1 MKKRILAI
9 FLCLILTVSLAT
21 AVAAESIVIPPGGF
35 FPQPNVPN
43 TPIQPEPDDT
53 PVPDNTTMM
62 LQIPIGKVV
71 TLGGNTA
78 PQRTTFTF
86 NATPSDERYGHSSST
101 GLWDVRN
108 YTVSVN
114 GEGTFNC
121 VMTIQIEK
129 ADFHFLT
136 DNHGFFITET
146 DDEQPGWKYDETRW
160 FLQPHYE
167 WNDAA
172 GEYQQPGGWDC
183 YNKFTVR
190 NGRVSFNPDDAQGGL
205 GFVNLYT
212 ENTAPVTEPTYKPAT
227 LNKTDHFAFL
237 KGYPGGGFAPG
248 KNMSRAEVTTMFA
261 RLLTEQM
268 EANKSYPASFSDVTS
283 AHWAANY
290 IGYMEQFGIV
300 RGYSNGTFRP
310 NAPITR
316 AEFAAICCRFEQL
329 TDGAAAFTDVPASHW
344 AAKSIA
350 YAATRGWVTG
360 YADGTFKPGNNI
372 TRAEVAAVTCR
383 LLERSADIEYIRAH
397 LKELPRVFA
406 DMNEQHWAYWYVME
420 AANGHDYTKSGNTET
435 WLRTYP

>member
-9 FLCLILTVSLAT
+9 FLCLILTVSLAA
-21 AVAAESIVIPPGGF
+21 AVAAEEFTVTLPPESNF
-35 FPQPNVPN
+35 LPSNRPE
-43 TPIQPEPDDT
+43 QPEPDDEDRIVT
-53 PVPDNTTMM
+53 
-62 LQIPIGKVV
+62 LQIPITKVV
-71 TLGGNTA
+71 ELGGNTA
-78 PQRTTFTF
+78 PKQTTFSF
-86 NATPSDERYGHSSST
+86 YAFASDPSYGRYESGGS
-101 GLWDVRN
+101 GLWDVQN
-108 YTVSVN
+108 CTVTVN
-114 GEGTFNC
+114 GAGTFSC
-121 VMTIQIEK
+121 VMTIRIEK
-129 ADFHFLT
+129 EDFHFLT
-136 DNHGFFITET
+136 DKEGIIITET
-146 DDEQPGWKYDETRW
+146 DDEQPGWTYDETSW

-167 WNDAA
+167 WNENIRQYKWTGD
-172 GEYQQPGGWDC
+172 WDC
-183 YNKFTVR
+183 YNVEVTEGGVLFDR
-190 NGRVSFNPDDAQGGL
+190 DDAKGGL
-205 GFVNLYT
+205 GFVNTYT
-212 ENTAPVTEPTYKPAT
+212 ENTYKTAT

-300 RGYSNGTFRP
+300 RGYSDGTFRP

-329 TDGAAAFTDVPASHW
+329 TDGAATFTDVPASHW

-350 YAATRGWVTG
+350 YAAKRGWVTG

-383 LLERSADIEYIRAH
+383 LLERSADEAYIRAH
-397 LKELPRVFA
+397 LKEMPRVFA
-406 DMNEQHWAYWYVME
+406 DMNEQHWAYWYAME
-420 AANGHDYTKSGNTET
+420 AANGHDYTRSGNAET

>member
-21 AVAAESIVIPPGGF
+21 AAAAEDFTVTLPPESNF
-35 FPQPNVPN
+35 LPLNRPE
-43 TPIQPEPDDT
+43 QPEPDDEDRIVT
-53 PVPDNTTMM
+53 
-62 LQIPIGKVV
+62 LQIPITKVV
-71 TLGGNTA
+71 ELEGNTA
-78 PQRTTFTF
+78 PKQTTFSF
-86 NATPSDERYGHSSST
+86 YAFASDPSYGRYESGGS
-101 GLWDVRN
+101 GLWDVQN
-108 YTVSVN
+108 CTVTVN
-114 GEGTFNC
+114 GAGTFSC
-121 VMTIQIEK
+121 VMTIQIDMR
-129 ADFHFLT
+129 DFVFLT
-136 DNHGFFITET
+136 DNQGIYIGES
-146 DDEQPGWKYDETRW
+146 DGEQSGWTYDTTRW
-160 FLQPHYE
+160 FLQPHFE
-167 WNDAA
+167 WDEAA
-172 GEYQQPGGWDC
+172 GEYRWTGGWDC

-190 NGRVSFNPDDAQGGL
+190 NGSVTFDPDDAQRGL
-205 GFVNLYT
+205 GFVNTYT
-212 ENTAPVTEPTYKPAT
+212 ENTYKTAT

-300 RGYSNGTFRP
+300 RGYSDGTFRP

-329 TDGAAAFTDVPASHW
+329 TDGAATFTDVPASHW
-344 AAKSIA
+344 AEKSIS
-350 YAATRGWVTG
+350 YAAKRGWVTG

-383 LLERSADIEYIRAH
+383 LLERSADEAYIRAH

-406 DMNEQHWAYWYVME
+406 DMNEQHWAYWYAME

>member
-9 FLCLILTVSLAT
+9 FLCLILTVSLA
-21 AVAAESIVIPPGGF
+21 AAAAAEEFTVTLPPESNF
-35 FPQPNVPN
+35 LPLNRPE
-43 TPIQPEPDDT
+43 QPEPDDEDRIVT
-53 PVPDNTTMM
+53 
-62 LQIPIGKVV
+62 LQIPIIKIVE
-71 TLGGNTA
+71 LGGNSSPA
-78 PQRTTFTF
+78 QTTFTF
-86 NATPSDERYGHSSST
+86 YATPSDQRYGRSSDT
-101 GLWDVRN
+101 GLWEVQN
-108 YTVSVN
+108 CTVTVN

-121 VMTIQIEK
+121 VMTIRIDK
-129 ADFHFLT
+129 RDFHYLT
-136 DNHGFFITET
+136 DNHGIFIGEAY
-146 DDEQPGWKYDETRW
+146 DGQNGWTYDKTRW

-167 WNDAA
+167 LREDPYEDPWT
-172 GEYQQPGGWDC
+172 GGWDC
-183 YNKFTVR
+183 YNKFKVTEDGV
-190 NGRVSFNPDDAQGGL
+190 NVDPKDAQRGL
-205 GFVNLYT
+205 GFVNTYT
-212 ENTAPVTEPTYKPAT
+212 ENTYKTAT

-300 RGYSNGTFRP
+300 RGYSDGTFRP

-329 TDGAAAFTDVPASHW
+329 TDGAATFTDVPASHW

-350 YAATRGWVTG
+350 YAAKRGWVTG

-383 LLERSADIEYIRAH
+383 LLERSADEAYIRAH

-406 DMNEQHWAYWYVME
+406 DMNEQHWAYWYAME
-420 AANGHDYTKSGNTET
+420 AANGHDYTRSGNAET

>member
-1 MKKRILAI
+1 MKKRVLAILLSLILA
-9 FLCLILTVSLAT
+9 VSFTTIA
-21 AVAAESIVIPPGGF
+21 AAEDYIIVNPPSGNNYL
-35 FPQPNVPN
+35 PLNQPNQPE
-43 TPIQPEPDDT
+43 TEPDYTPEPD
-53 PVPDNTTMM
+53 NTMLT
-62 LQIPIGKVV
+62 LQIPIGKIVE
-71 TLGGNTA
+71 LGGNTA
-78 PQRTTFTF
+78 PKRTTFSF
-86 NATPSDERYGHSSST
+86 YAFPSDPSYGRYESGGT
-101 GLWDVRN
+101 GLWDVQN
-108 YTVSVN
+108 CTVSVN
-114 GEGTFNC
+114 GAGTFGC
-121 VMTIQIEK
+121 VMTIQIDRR
-129 ADFHFLT
+129 DFFALT
-136 DNHGFFITET
+136 DNQGIFVVET
-146 DDEQPGWKYDETRW
+146 DDEQSGWTYDETRW

-167 WNDAA
+167 WSDAINKY
-172 GEYQQPGGWDC
+172 EWTGGWDC
-183 YNKFTVR
+183 YNKFEVTEDCV
-190 NGRVSFNPDDAQGGL
+190 NVNPEDAQGGL
-205 GFVNLYT
+205 GFINTYT
-212 ENTAPVTEPTYKPAT
+212 ENTYKTAT

-237 KGYPGGGFAPG
+237 KGYPDGGFAPG

-300 RGYSNGTFRP
+300 RGYSDGTFRP

-316 AEFAAICCRFEQL
+316 AEFAAICCRFEKL
-329 TDGAAAFTDVPASHW
+329 TSGTVTFSDVPASHW

-383 LLERSADIEYIRAH
+383 LLERNADKEYIRAH

-406 DMNEQHWAYWYVME
+406 DMNEQHWAYWYAME
-420 AANGHDYTKSGNTET
+420 ASNGHDYTKSGNTET

>member
-9 FLCLILTVSLAT
+9 FLCLILTVSLAA
-21 AVAAESIVIPPGGF
+21 AVAAEYYTFDIPPGVII
-35 FPQPNVPN
+35 PQPNVPYN
-43 TPIQPEPDDT
+43 PGQPEPDDT
-53 PVPDNTTMM
+53 PVPDDTTIT
-62 LQIPIGKVV
+62 LQIPITKVV

-86 NATPSDERYGHSSST
+86 DATPSDERYGRSSDT
-101 GLWDVRN
+101 GLWEVQN
-108 YTVSVN
+108 CTVSVN
-114 GEGTFNC
+114 GEGAFNC
-121 VMTIQIEK
+121 VMTIRIEK
-129 ADFHFLT
+129 ADLRDLT
-136 DNHGFFITET
+136 DLHGIFITET
-146 DDEQPGWKYDETRW
+146 DGEQPGWTYDTTRW
-160 FLQPHYE
+160 FLQPQYK
-167 WNDAA
+167 WSDAA
-172 GEYQQPGGWDC
+172 REYKWTGGWNC
-183 YNKFTVR
+183 YSKFEVKED
-190 NGRVSFNPDDAQGGL
+190 GVHVDPKDAQGGL
-205 GFVNLYT
+205 GFVNTYT
-212 ENTAPVTEPTYKPAT
+212 ENTYKTAT

-300 RGYSNGTFRP
+300 RGYSDGTFRP

-329 TDGAAAFTDVPASHW
+329 TDGTAAFTDVPASHW

-383 LLERSADIEYIRAH
+383 LLERNADKEYIRAH

-406 DMNEQHWAYWYVME
+406 DMNEQHWAYWYAME

>member
-1 MKKRILAI
+1 MRKRILVI
-9 FLCLILTVSLAT
+9 FLCLILTLSLAA
-21 AVAAESIVIPPGGF
+21 AVAAEDFTGTLPPGSNF
-35 FPQPNVPN
+35 LPPNRPE
-43 TPIQPEPDDT
+43 QPEPDDEDRIVT
-53 PVPDNTTMM
+53 
-62 LQIPIGKVV
+62 LQIPIIKIVE
-71 TLGGNTA
+71 LGGNTA
-78 PQRTTFTF
+78 PKQTAFSF
-86 NATPSDERYGHSSST
+86 YALPSDQAYGYHESGGS
-101 GLWDVRN
+101 GLWDVQN
-108 YTVSVN
+108 CTVTVN
-114 GEGTFNC
+114 GAGTFSC
-121 VMTIQIEK
+121 VMTIQIDMR
-129 ADFHFLT
+129 DFVFLT
-136 DNHGFFITET
+136 DNQGIYIGES
-146 DDEQPGWKYDETRW
+146 DGEQSGWTYDTTRW
-160 FLQPHYE
+160 FLQPHFE
-167 WNDAA
+167 WDEAA
-172 GEYQQPGGWDC
+172 GEYRWTGGWDC
-183 YNKFTVR
+183 YNKFELTEGGVLFDR
-190 NGRVSFNPDDAQGGL
+190 DKATGGL
-205 GFVNLYT
+205 GFVNTYT
-212 ENTAPVTEPTYKPAT
+212 ENTYKTAT

-300 RGYSNGTFRP
+300 RGYSDGTFRP

-383 LLERSADIEYIRAH
+383 LLERNADKEYIRAH

-406 DMNEQHWAYWYVME
+406 DMNEQHWAYWYAME
-420 AANGHDYTKSGNTET
+420 ASNGHDYTKSGNAET

>member
-1 MKKRILAI
+1 MRKRILAI
-9 FLCLILTVSLAT
+9 FLCLILTLSLAA
-21 AVAAESIVIPPGGF
+21 AVAAEDFTGTLPPGSNF
-35 FPQPNVPN
+35 LPPNRPE
-43 TPIQPEPDDT
+43 QPEPDDDDRT
-53 PVPDNTTMM
+53 VT
-62 LQIPIGKVV
+62 LQIPIIKIVE
-71 TLGGNTA
+71 LGGNTA
-78 PQRTTFTF
+78 PKQTAFSF
-86 NATPSDERYGHSSST
+86 YALPSDQAYGYHESGGS
-101 GLWDVRN
+101 GLWDVQN
-108 YTVSVN
+108 CTVTVN
-114 GEGTFNC
+114 GAGTFSC
-121 VMTIQIEK
+121 VMTIQIDMR
-129 ADFHFLT
+129 DFVFLT
-136 DNHGFFITET
+136 DNQGIYIGES
-146 DDEQPGWKYDETRW
+146 DGEQSGWTYDTTRW
-160 FLQPHYE
+160 FLQPHFE
-167 WNDAA
+167 WDEAA
-172 GEYQQPGGWDC
+172 GEYRWTGGWDC

-190 NGRVSFNPDDAQGGL
+190 NGSVSFNRDNAQGGI
-205 GFVNLYT
+205 GFINLYT
-212 ENTAPVTEPTYKPAT
+212 ENAAAAEPAYKPAT

-329 TDGAAAFTDVPASHW
+329 TDGAATFTDVPASHW
-344 AAKSIA
+344 AAKSIS
-350 YAATRGWVTG
+350 YAAKRGWVTG

-383 LLERSADIEYIRAH
+383 LLERSADEAYIRAH
-397 LKELPRVFA
+397 LKEMPRVFA
-406 DMNEQHWAYWYVME
+406 DMNEQHWAYRYAME
-420 AANGHDYTKSGNTET
+420 AANGHDYTRSGNAET

>member
-1 MKKRILAI
+1 MEGS
-9 FLCLILTVSLAT
+9 VH
-21 AVAAESIVIPPGGF
+21 V
-35 FPQPNVPN
+35 N
-43 TPIQPEPDDT
+43 
-53 PVPDNTTMM
+53 PDN
-62 LQIPIGKVV
+62 
-71 TLGGNTA
+71 
-78 PQRTTFTF
+78 
-86 NATPSDERYGHSSST
+86 
-101 GLWDVRN
+101 
-108 YTVSVN
+108 
-114 GEGTFNC
+114 
-121 VMTIQIEK
+121 
-129 ADFHFLT
+129 
-136 DNHGFFITET
+136 
-146 DDEQPGWKYDETRW
+146 
-160 FLQPHYE
+160 
-167 WNDAA
+167 
-172 GEYQQPGGWDC
+172 
-183 YNKFTVR
+183 
-190 NGRVSFNPDDAQGGL
+190 AQGGL

-300 RGYSNGTFRP
+300 RGYSDGTFRP

-329 TDGAAAFTDVPASHW
+329 TDGAATFTDVPASHW

-350 YAATRGWVTG
+350 YAAKRGWVTG
-360 YADGTFKPGNNI
+360 YADGTFKPGSNI

-383 LLERSADIEYIRAH
+383 LLERSADEAYIRAH
-397 LKELPRVFA
+397 LKEMPRVFA
-406 DMNEQHWAYWYVME
+406 DMNEQHWAYWYAME
-420 AANGHDYTKSGNTET
+420 AANGHDYTKSGNAET

>member
-9 FLCLILTVSLAT
+9 FLCLILAVSLAT
-21 AVAAESIVIPPGGF
+21 AVAAEEFTVTLPPESNF
-35 FPQPNVPN
+35 LPLNRPE
-43 TPIQPEPDDT
+43 QPEPDDENWIVT
-53 PVPDNTTMM
+53 
-62 LQIPIGKVV
+62 LQIPIIKIVE
-71 TLGGNTA
+71 LGGNSSPA
-78 PQRTTFTF
+78 QTTFTF
-86 NATPSDERYGHSSST
+86 YATPSDQRYGRSSDT
-101 GLWDVRN
+101 GLWEVQN
-108 YTVSVN
+108 CTVSVN

-121 VMTIQIEK
+121 VMTIRIDK
-129 ADFHFLT
+129 RDFHYLT
-136 DNHGFFITET
+136 DNHGIFIGEAY
-146 DDEQPGWKYDETRW
+146 DGQNGWTYDKTRW

-167 WNDAA
+167 LREDPYEDPWT
-172 GEYQQPGGWDC
+172 GSWDC
-183 YNKFTVR
+183 YNKFEVTEDGVR
-190 NGRVSFNPDDAQGGL
+190 FDPDDAQRGL
-205 GFVNLYT
+205 GFVNTYT
-212 ENTAPVTEPTYKPAT
+212 ENTYKTAT

-300 RGYSNGTFRP
+300 RGYSDGTFRP

-329 TDGAAAFTDVPASHW
+329 TDGAATFTDVPASHW

-350 YAATRGWVTG
+350 YAAKRGWVTG

-383 LLERSADIEYIRAH
+383 LLERSADKEYIRAH

>member
-9 FLCLILTVSLAT
+9 FLCLILTVSLAA
-21 AVAAESIVIPPGGF
+21 AVAAEDFTVTLPPNIL
-35 FPQPNVPN
+35 PPNMPN
-43 TPIQPEPDDT
+43 QPEIKPDYTTVPDDT
-53 PVPDNTTMM
+53 TIT

-86 NATPSDERYGHSSST
+86 NATPSNPEYGRNSDT

-108 YTVSVN
+108 CTVIVN
-114 GEGTFNC
+114 GEGAFNC
-121 VMTIQIEK
+121 VMTIRIEK
-129 ADFHFLT
+129 EDFHFLT
-136 DNHGFFITET
+136 DKHGFFITET
-146 DDEQPGWKYDETRW
+146 DDEQPGWTYDKTRW

-167 WNDAA
+167 WNDDIN
-172 GEYQQPGGWDC
+172 EYEWTGGWDC
-183 YNKFTVR
+183 YNKFTVI
-190 NGRVSFNPDDAQGGL
+190 NGSVTFNPDNAQGGL
-205 GFVNLYT
+205 GFVNTYT
-212 ENTAPVTEPTYKPAT
+212 ENTYKTAT

-300 RGYSNGTFRP
+300 RGYSDGTFRP

-329 TDGAAAFTDVPASHW
+329 TDGAATFTDVPASHW

-350 YAATRGWVTG
+350 YAAKRGWVTG

-383 LLERSADIEYIRAH
+383 LLERSADEAYIRAH

-406 DMNEQHWAYWYVME
+406 DMNEQHWAYWYAME
-420 AANGHDYTKSGNTET
+420 AANGHDYTRSGNAET

>member
-1 MKKRILAI
+1 MRKRILAI
-9 FLCLILTVSLAT
+9 FLCLILSLTLAA
-21 AVAAESIVIPPGGF
+21 AVAAEDFIVILPPGSNIL
-35 FPQPNVPN
+35 PPNQPE
-43 TPIQPEPDDT
+43 QPEPDDENWIVT
-53 PVPDNTTMM
+53 
-62 LQIPIGKVV
+62 LQIPITKVV
-71 TLGGNTA
+71 ELGGNTA

-86 NATPSDERYGHSSST
+86 NATPSNPEYGHSSNT

-108 YTVSVN
+108 CTVSVN

-121 VMTIQIEK
+121 VMTIRIEK
-129 ADFHFLT
+129 ADLRDLT
-136 DNHGFFITET
+136 DLHGIFITET
-146 DDEQPGWKYDETRW
+146 DDEQPGWTYDETRW

-167 WNDAA
+167 WNDAIN
-172 GEYQQPGGWDC
+172 EYEWTGGWDC

-190 NGRVSFNPDDAQGGL
+190 NGSVSFDRDNAQGGL
-205 GFVNLYT
+205 GFVNTYT
-212 ENTAPVTEPTYKPAT
+212 ENTYKTAT

-300 RGYSNGTFRP
+300 RGYSDGTFRP

-329 TDGAAAFTDVPASHW
+329 TDGAATFTDVPASHW

-350 YAATRGWVTG
+350 YAAKRGWVTG

-383 LLERSADIEYIRAH
+383 LLERNADKEYIRAH

-406 DMNEQHWAYWYVME
+406 DMNEQHWAYWYAME
-420 AANGHDYTKSGNTET
+420 AANGHDYTKSGNAET

>member
-21 AVAAESIVIPPGGF
+21 AVAAEYTFVIPPGGIN
-35 FPQPNVPN
+35 PMPNVPN
-43 TPIQPEPDDT
+43 NPGQPEPDDT
-53 PVPDNTTMM
+53 PVPDDTTIT
-62 LQIPIGKVV
+62 LQIPITKVV

-86 NATPSDERYGHSSST
+86 NARPSDLRYGLGSSNT
-101 GLWDVRN
+101 GLWEVRN
-108 YTVSVN
+108 RTVSVN

-121 VMTIQIEK
+121 VMTIRIEK
-129 ADFHFLT
+129 EDFHFLT
-136 DNHGFFITET
+136 DKEGIIITET
-146 DDEQPGWKYDETRW
+146 DDEQPGWTYDETSW

-167 WNDAA
+167 WNDAIN
-172 GEYQQPGGWDC
+172 EYEWTGGWDC
-183 YNKFTVR
+183 YNKFEVTEGGVLFDR
-190 NGRVSFNPDDAQGGL
+190 DDAKRGL
-205 GFVNLYT
+205 GFVNTYT
-212 ENTAPVTEPTYKPAT
+212 ENTYKTAT

-300 RGYSNGTFRP
+300 RGYSDGTFRP

-329 TDGAAAFTDVPASHW
+329 TDGAATFTDVPASHW
-344 AAKSIA
+344 AAKSIS
-350 YAATRGWVTG
+350 YAAKRGWVTG

-383 LLERSADIEYIRAH
+383 LLERSADEAYIRAH
-397 LKELPRVFA
+397 LKEMPRVFA

>member
-21 AVAAESIVIPPGGF
+21 AVAAEYYTFDIPPGVII
-35 FPQPNVPN
+35 PQPNVPYN
-43 TPIQPEPDDT
+43 PGQPEPDDT
-53 PVPDNTTMM
+53 PVPDDTTIT
-62 LQIPIGKVV
+62 LQIPITKVV

-86 NATPSDERYGHSSST
+86 DATPSDERYGRSSDT

-108 YTVSVN
+108 CTVSVN

-121 VMTIQIEK
+121 VMTIRIEQE
-129 ADFHFLT
+129 DLRGLT
-136 DNHGFFITET
+136 DLHGIFITET
-146 DDEQPGWKYDETRW
+146 DGEQPGWTYDTTRW
-160 FLQPHYE
+160 FLQPQYK
-167 WNDAA
+167 WSDAA
-172 GEYQQPGGWDC
+172 REYKWTGGWNC
-183 YNKFTVR
+183 YSKFEVKED
-190 NGRVSFNPDDAQGGL
+190 GVHVDPKDAQGGL
-205 GFVNLYT
+205 GFVNTYT
-212 ENTAPVTEPTYKPAT
+212 ENTYKTAT

-248 KNMSRAEVTTMFA
+248 RNMSRAELTTMFA

-300 RGYSNGTFRP
+300 RGYSDGTFRP

-329 TDGAAAFTDVPASHW
+329 TDGTAAFTDVPASHW

-383 LLERSADIEYIRAH
+383 LLERNADKEYIRAH

-406 DMNEQHWAYWYVME
+406 DMNEQHWAYWYAME
-420 AANGHDYTKSGNTET
+420 AANGHDYTKSGNAET

>member
-1 MKKRILAI
+1 MRKRILAI

-21 AVAAESIVIPPGGF
+21 AAAAENILISPGDF
-35 FPQPNVPN
+35 FLDPDVLNNPSQLD
-43 TPIQPEPDDT
+43 PDDT
-53 PVPDNTTMM
+53 PVPNDTTIT
-62 LQIPIGKVV
+62 LQIPIIKIVE
-71 TLGGNTA
+71 LGGNTA

-86 NATPSDERYGHSSST
+86 DATPSDQHYGRSSDT
-101 GLWDVRN
+101 GLWEVQN
-108 YTVSVN
+108 CTVTVSR
-114 GEGTFNC
+114 GGTFNC
-121 VMTIQIEK
+121 VMTIRIDK
-129 ADFHFLT
+129 RDFHYLT
-136 DNHGFFITET
+136 DNHGIFIGEAY
-146 DDEQPGWKYDETRW
+146 DGQNGWTYDGTRW

-167 WNDAA
+167 WNDAIN
-172 GEYQQPGGWDC
+172 EYEWTGGWDC
-183 YNKFTVR
+183 YNKFEVTEDCV
-190 NGRVSFNPDDAQGGL
+190 NVNPEDAQGGL
-205 GFVNLYT
+205 GFINTYT
-212 ENTAPVTEPTYKPAT
+212 ENTYKTAT

-237 KGYPGGGFAPG
+237 KGYPDGGFAPG

-300 RGYSNGTFRP
+300 RGYSDGTFRP

-329 TDGAAAFTDVPASHW
+329 TDGAATFTDVPASHW

-350 YAATRGWVTG
+350 YAAKRGWVTG

-383 LLERSADIEYIRAH
+383 LLERNADKEYIRAH

-406 DMNEQHWAYWYVME
+406 DMNEQHWAYWYAME
-420 AANGHDYTKSGNTET
+420 AANGHDYTRSGNTET

>member
-9 FLCLILTVSLAT
+9 FLCLILAVSLAT
-21 AVAAESIVIPPGGF
+21 AVAAKNDVITPGGTYII
-35 FPQPNVPN
+35 VPDN
-43 TPIQPEPDDT
+43 PSQPEPDYT
-53 PVPDNTTMM
+53 PVPNDTTMT

-86 NATPSDERYGHSSST
+86 NATPSNPEYGHSSNT

-108 YTVSVN
+108 CTVSVN

-121 VMTIQIEK
+121 VMTIRIEK
-129 ADFHFLT
+129 EDFHFLT
-136 DNHGFFITET
+136 DKEGIIITET
-146 DDEQPGWKYDETRW
+146 DDEQPGWTYDETSW
-160 FLQPHYE
+160 FIQPHYE
-167 WNDAA
+167 WNDNIL
-172 GEYQQPGGWDC
+172 EWTGGWDC
-183 YNKFTVR
+183 YNDFEVTDDGVI
-190 NGRVSFNPDDAQGGL
+190 FNRDDAKGGL
-205 GFVNLYT
+205 GFVNTYT
-212 ENTAPVTEPTYKPAT
+212 ENTYKTAT

-300 RGYSNGTFRP
+300 RGYSDGTFRP

-383 LLERSADIEYIRAH
+383 LLERNADKEYIRAH

-406 DMNEQHWAYWYVME
+406 DMNEQHWAYWYAME

>member
-9 FLCLILTVSLAT
+9 FLCLILTVSLA
-21 AVAAESIVIPPGGF
+21 AAAAAEEFTVTLPPESNF
-35 FPQPNVPN
+35 LPPNRPE
-43 TPIQPEPDDT
+43 QPEPDDEDRIVT
-53 PVPDNTTMM
+53 
-62 LQIPIGKVV
+62 LQIPIIKIVE
-71 TLGGNTA
+71 LGGNSSPA
-78 PQRTTFTF
+78 QTTFTF
-86 NATPSDERYGHSSST
+86 YATPSDQRYGRSSET
-101 GLWDVRN
+101 GLWEVQN
-108 YTVSVN
+108 CTVSVN

-121 VMTIQIEK
+121 VMTIRIDK
-129 ADFHFLT
+129 RDFHYLT
-136 DNHGFFITET
+136 DNHGIFIGEAY
-146 DDEQPGWKYDETRW
+146 DGQNGWTYDKTRW

-167 WNDAA
+167 LREDPYEDPWT
-172 GEYQQPGGWDC
+172 GTWDC
-183 YNKFTVR
+183 YNKFEVTEDGVR
-190 NGRVSFNPDDAQGGL
+190 FDPDDALGGL
-205 GFVNLYT
+205 GFVNTYT
-212 ENTAPVTEPTYKPAT
+212 ENTYKTAT

-248 KNMSRAEVTTMFA
+248 RNMSRAEVTTMFA

-300 RGYSNGTFRP
+300 RGYSDGTFRP

-329 TDGAAAFTDVPASHW
+329 TDGTAAFTDVPASHW

-383 LLERSADIEYIRAH
+383 LLERNADKEYIRAH

-406 DMNEQHWAYWYVME
+406 DMNEQHWAYWYAME
-420 AANGHDYTKSGNTET
+420 AANGHDYTKSGNAET

>member
-1 MKKRILAI
+1 MKNMKKRILAI
-9 FLCLILTVSLAT
+9 FLCLILTVSLAA
-21 AVAAESIVIPPGGF
+21 AVAAEDFTVTLPPNIL
-35 FPQPNVPN
+35 PPNMPN
-43 TPIQPEPDDT
+43 QPEIEPDHTMVPDDT
-53 PVPDNTTMM
+53 TIT
-62 LQIPIGKVV
+62 LQIPITKVV

-86 NATPSDERYGHSSST
+86 NATPSYGPNYGYNSSN

-108 YTVSVN
+108 CTVSVT

-121 VMTIQIEK
+121 VMTIRIEK
-129 ADFHFLT
+129 ADLRDLT
-136 DNHGFFITET
+136 DLHGIFITET
-146 DDEQPGWKYDETRW
+146 DDEQPGWTYDKTCW

-167 WNDAA
+167 WSDAIK
-172 GEYQQPGGWDC
+172 EYEWTGDWDC

-190 NGRVSFNPDDAQGGL
+190 NGSVSFDRDNALGGL
-205 GFVNLYT
+205 GFVNTYT
-212 ENTAPVTEPTYKPAT
+212 ENTYKTAT

-300 RGYSNGTFRP
+300 RGYSDGTFRP

-329 TDGAAAFTDVPASHW
+329 TDGAATFTDVPASHW

-350 YAATRGWVTG
+350 YAAKRGWVTG

-383 LLERSADIEYIRAH
+383 LLERSADEAYIRAH
-397 LKELPRVFA
+397 LKEMPRVFA
-406 DMNEQHWAYWYVME
+406 DMNEQHWAYWYAME
-420 AANGHDYTKSGNTET
+420 AANGHDYTKSGNAET

>member
-9 FLCLILTVSLAT
+9 FLCLILTVSLAA
-21 AVAAESIVIPPGGF
+21 AVAAENNVIQPGGTYIIV
-35 FPQPNVPN
+35 PDNPSQPG
-43 TPIQPEPDDT
+43 PDYT
-53 PVPDNTTMM
+53 PVPNDTTMT

-86 NATPSDERYGHSSST
+86 NATPSNPEYGHSSNT
-101 GLWDVRN
+101 GLWEVRN
-108 YTVSVN
+108 CTVSVN

-121 VMTIQIEK
+121 VMTIRIEK
-129 ADFHFLT
+129 EDFHFLT
-136 DNHGFFITET
+136 DKEGIIITET
-146 DDEQPGWKYDETRW
+146 DDEQPGWTYDETRW

-167 WNDAA
+167 WNDNKL
-172 GEYQQPGGWDC
+172 EWPGSWDC
-183 YNKFTVR
+183 YNDFKVTEDGVL
-190 NGRVSFNPDDAQGGL
+190 FNRDEATGGL
-205 GFVNLYT
+205 GFVNTYT
-212 ENTAPVTEPTYKPAT
+212 ENTYKTAT

-300 RGYSNGTFRP
+300 RGYSDGTFRP

-316 AEFAAICCRFEQL
+316 AEFAAICCRFEKL
-329 TDGAAAFTDVPASHW
+329 TSGTVTFSDVPASHW
-344 AAKSIA
+344 AAKSVT

-383 LLERSADIEYIRAH
+383 LLERNADKEYIRAH
-397 LKELPRVFA
+397 LKELPRVFS
-406 DMNEQHWAYWYVME
+406 DLNEQHWAYWYAME
-420 AANGHDYTKSGNTET
+420 ASNGHDYTKSGNTET

>member
-1 MKKRILAI
+1 MKNMKKRILAI
-9 FLCLILTVSLAT
+9 FLCLILAVSLAT
-21 AVAAESIVIPPGGF
+21 AVAAENNVITPGGTYIIV
-35 FPQPNVPN
+35 PDNPSQPG
-43 TPIQPEPDDT
+43 PDDT
-53 PVPDNTTMM
+53 PVPDNTTIT
-62 LQIPIGKVV
+62 LQIPITKVV

-86 NATPSDERYGHSSST
+86 NATPSNPEYGRNSDT

-108 YTVSVN
+108 CTVSVN

-121 VMTIQIEK
+121 VMTIRIEK
-129 ADFHFLT
+129 ADLRDLT
-136 DNHGFFITET
+136 DLHGIFITET
-146 DDEQPGWKYDETRW
+146 DDEQPGWTYDETRW

-167 WNDAA
+167 LREDPYEDPWT
-172 GEYQQPGGWDC
+172 GGWDC
-183 YNKFTVR
+183 YNKFEVTEDGVR
-190 NGRVSFNPDDAQGGL
+190 FDPDDAQGGL
-205 GFVNLYT
+205 GFVNTYT
-212 ENTAPVTEPTYKPAT
+212 ENTYKTAT

-316 AEFAAICCRFEQL
+316 AEFAAICCRFEKL
-329 TDGAAAFTDVPASHW
+329 TSGTVTFSDVPASHW

-383 LLERSADIEYIRAH
+383 LLERSADEAYIRAH
-397 LKELPRVFA
+397 LKEMPRVFA
-406 DMNEQHWAYWYVME
+406 DMNEQHWAYWYAME
-420 AANGHDYTKSGNTET
+420 AANGHDYTRSGNTET

>member
-21 AVAAESIVIPPGGF
+21 AVAAVNDVITSGGTYIIVPETPSQPG
-35 FPQPNVPN
+35 
-43 TPIQPEPDDT
+43 PDYT
-53 PVPDNTTMM
+53 PVPNDTTMT
-62 LQIPIGKVV
+62 LEIPITKVV

-86 NATPSDERYGHSSST
+86 DATPSNERYGRSSDT

-108 YTVSVN
+108 CTVIVN

-121 VMTIQIEK
+121 VMTIRIDK
-129 ADFHFLT
+129 RDFHYLT
-136 DNHGFFITET
+136 DNHGIFITET
-146 DDEQPGWKYDETRW
+146 DDEQPGWTYDKTRW

-167 WNDAA
+167 LREDPYEDPWT
-172 GEYQQPGGWDC
+172 GSWDC
-183 YNKFTVR
+183 YNKFEVTEDGVR
-190 NGRVSFNPDDAQGGL
+190 FDPDDALGGL
-205 GFVNLYT
+205 GFVNTYT
-212 ENTAPVTEPTYKPAT
+212 ENTYKTAT

-300 RGYSNGTFRP
+300 RGYSDGTFRP

-329 TDGAAAFTDVPASHW
+329 TDGAATFTDVPASHW

-350 YAATRGWVTG
+350 YAAKRGWVTG

-383 LLERSADIEYIRAH
+383 LLERSADEAYIRAH
-397 LKELPRVFA
+397 LKEMPRVFA
-406 DMNEQHWAYWYVME
+406 DMNEQHWAYWYAME

>member
-9 FLCLILTVSLAT
+9 FLCLILTVSLAA
-21 AVAAESIVIPPGGF
+21 AVAAEDLTVTLPPNIL
-35 FPQPNVPN
+35 PPNMPNQPE
-43 TPIQPEPDDT
+43 IEPDDT
-53 PVPDNTTMM
+53 LVPDDTTIT
-62 LQIPIGKVV
+62 LQIPITKVV

-78 PQRTTFTF
+78 PQRTTFSF
-86 NATPSDERYGHSSST
+86 NAIPSYGPNYGYNSST

-108 YTVSVN
+108 CTVSVT
-114 GEGTFNC
+114 GEGAFNC
-121 VMTIQIEK
+121 VMTIRIEK
-129 ADFHFLT
+129 ADLRDLT
-136 DNHGFFITET
+136 DLHGIFITET
-146 DDEQPGWKYDETRW
+146 DDEQPGWTYDKTRW

-167 WNDAA
+167 LREDPYEDPWT
-172 GEYQQPGGWDC
+172 GGWDC
-183 YNKFTVR
+183 YNKFKVTEDGVHVDP
-190 NGRVSFNPDDAQGGL
+190 NDALGGL
-205 GFVNLYT
+205 GFVNTYT
-212 ENTAPVTEPTYKPAT
+212 ENTYKTAT

-300 RGYSNGTFRP
+300 RGYSDGTFRP
-310 NAPITR
+310 NVPISR

-329 TDGAAAFTDVPASHW
+329 TDGTATFTDVPASHW

-360 YADGTFKPGNNI
+360 YADGTFKPNNNI
-372 TRAEVAAVTCR
+372 TRAEVSAVTCR
-383 LLERSADIEYIRAH
+383 LLERNADKEYIRAH

-406 DMNEQHWAYWYVME
+406 DMNEQHWAYWYAME

>member
-1 MKKRILAI
+1 MRKRILAI
-9 FLCLILTVSLAT
+9 FLCLILTLSLAA
-21 AVAAESIVIPPGGF
+21 AVAAEDLIVTLPPGNNIF
-35 FPQPNVPN
+35 LPNLPG
-43 TPIQPEPDDT
+43 QPELDDEDRIVT
-53 PVPDNTTMM
+53 
-62 LQIPIGKVV
+62 LQIPIIKIVE
-71 TLGGNTA
+71 LGGNTA
-78 PQRTTFTF
+78 PKQTTFSF
-86 NATPSDERYGHSSST
+86 YAIPSDQAYGYHESGGS
-101 GLWDVRN
+101 GLWDVQN
-108 YTVSVN
+108 CTVTVN
-114 GEGTFNC
+114 GAGTFRC
-121 VMTIQIEK
+121 EMTIQI
-129 ADFHFLT
+129 DMRNFVFLT
-136 DNHGFFITET
+136 DNQGIYIGES
-146 DDEQPGWKYDETRW
+146 DDEQSGWTYDTTRW
-160 FLQPHYE
+160 FLQPHFE
-167 WNDAA
+167 WDAA
-172 GEYQQPGGWDC
+172 GERRWTGGWDC
-183 YNKFTVR
+183 YNNFTVG
-190 NGRVSFNPDDAQGGL
+190 NGSVSFNPDDAQREL
-205 GFVNLYT
+205 GFINLYT
-212 ENTAPVTEPTYKPAT
+212 ENAAAAEPAYKPAT

-248 KNMSRAEVTTMFA
+248 RNMSRAEVTTMFA

-329 TDGAAAFTDVPASHW
+329 TDGAVAFTDVPASHW

-350 YAATRGWVTG
+350 YAAKRGWVTG

-383 LLERSADIEYIRAH
+383 LLERSADEAYIRVH

-406 DMNEQHWAYWYVME
+406 DMNEQHWAYWYAME
-420 AANGHDYTKSGNTET
+420 AANGHDYTRSGNTET

>member
-1 MKKRILAI
+1 MRKRILAI

-21 AVAAESIVIPPGGF
+21 AAAAENILISPGDF
-35 FPQPNVPN
+35 FLDPDVLNNPSQLD
-43 TPIQPEPDDT
+43 PDDT
-53 PVPDNTTMM
+53 PVPNDTTIT
-62 LQIPIGKVV
+62 LQIPIIKIVE
-71 TLGGNTA
+71 LGGNTA

-86 NATPSDERYGHSSST
+86 DATPSDQHYGRSSDT
-101 GLWDVRN
+101 GLWEVQN
-108 YTVSVN
+108 CTVSVS
-114 GEGTFNC
+114 GEGAFNC
-121 VMTIQIEK
+121 VMTIRIEK
-129 ADFHFLT
+129 ADLRDLT
-136 DNHGFFITET
+136 DLHGIFITET
-146 DDEQPGWKYDETRW
+146 DDEQPGWTYDETRW

-167 WNDAA
+167 SSEDSYGDQWT
-172 GEYQQPGGWDC
+172 GGWDC
-183 YNKFTVR
+183 YSKFKVTEDGVHVDP
-190 NGRVSFNPDDAQGGL
+190 NDAQGGL
-205 GFVNLYT
+205 GFVNTYT
-212 ENTAPVTEPTYKPAT
+212 ENTYKTAT

-237 KGYPGGGFAPG
+237 KGYPDGGFAPG

-300 RGYSNGTFRP
+300 RGYSDGTFRP

-329 TDGAAAFTDVPASHW
+329 TDGAATFTDVPASHW

-350 YAATRGWVTG
+350 YAAKRGWVTG

-383 LLERSADIEYIRAH
+383 LLERSADEAYIRAH
-397 LKELPRVFA
+397 LKEMPRVFA
-406 DMNEQHWAYWYVME
+406 DMNEQHWAYWYAME

>member
-21 AVAAESIVIPPGGF
+21 AAAAEEFTVTLPPEINF
-35 FPQPNVPN
+35 LPPNRPE
-43 TPIQPEPDDT
+43 QPEPDDEDRIVT
-53 PVPDNTTMM
+53 
-62 LQIPIGKVV
+62 LQIPITKVV
-71 TLGGNTA
+71 ELEGNTA
-78 PQRTTFTF
+78 PKQTTFSF
-86 NATPSDERYGHSSST
+86 YAFASDPSYGRYESGGS
-101 GLWDVRN
+101 GLWEVQN
-108 YTVSVN
+108 CTVSVS
-114 GEGTFNC
+114 GEGAFNC
-121 VMTIQIEK
+121 VMTIRIEQE
-129 ADFHFLT
+129 DLRDLT
-136 DNHGFFITET
+136 DLHGIFITET
-146 DDEQPGWKYDETRW
+146 DDEQPGWTYDETRW

-167 WNDAA
+167 WNDAIN
-172 GEYQQPGGWDC
+172 EYEWTGGWDC

-190 NGRVSFNPDDAQGGL
+190 NGSVSFDRDNAQRGL
-205 GFVNLYT
+205 GFVNTYT
-212 ENTAPVTEPTYKPAT
+212 ENTYKTAT

-300 RGYSNGTFRP
+300 RGYSDGTFRP

-329 TDGAAAFTDVPASHW
+329 TDGAATFTDVPASHW
-344 AAKSIA
+344 AAKSIS
-350 YAATRGWVTG
+350 YAAKRGWVTG

-383 LLERSADIEYIRAH
+383 LLERSADEAYIRAH
-397 LKELPRVFA
+397 LKEMPRVFA
-406 DMNEQHWAYWYVME
+406 DMNEQHWAYWYAME
-420 AANGHDYTKSGNTET
+420 AANGHDYTRSGNAET

>member
-1 MKKRILAI
+1 MRKRILVI
-9 FLCLILTVSLAT
+9 FLCLILTLSLAA
-21 AVAAESIVIPPGGF
+21 AVAAEDFTGTLPPGSNF
-35 FPQPNVPN
+35 LPPNRPE
-43 TPIQPEPDDT
+43 QPEPDDDDRT
-53 PVPDNTTMM
+53 VT
-62 LQIPIGKVV
+62 LQIPITKVV
-71 TLGGNTA
+71 ELGGNTA
-78 PQRTTFTF
+78 PKQTTFSF
-86 NATPSDERYGHSSST
+86 YAFPSDPSYGRYEAGGT
-101 GLWDVRN
+101 GLWDVQN
-108 YTVSVN
+108 CTVSVN
-114 GEGTFNC
+114 GAGTFSC
-121 VMTIQIEK
+121 VMTIQIDMR
-129 ADFHFLT
+129 DFVFLT
-136 DNHGFFITET
+136 DNQGIYIGES
-146 DDEQPGWKYDETRW
+146 DGEQSGWTYDTTRW
-160 FLQPHYE
+160 FLQPHFE
-167 WNDAA
+167 WDEAA
-172 GEYQQPGGWDC
+172 GEYRWTGGWDC

-190 NGRVSFNPDDAQGGL
+190 NGSVSFNRDTAQGGL
-205 GFVNLYT
+205 GFINLYT
-212 ENTAPVTEPTYKPAT
+212 ENAAAAEPAYKPAT

-283 AHWAANY
+283 THWAANY
-290 IGYMEQFGIV
+290 IGYMEQFGTV

-383 LLERSADIEYIRAH
+383 LLERNADKEYIRAH

>member
-9 FLCLILTVSLAT
+9 FLCLILTVSLA
-21 AVAAESIVIPPGGF
+21 AAAAAEEFTVTLPPESNF
-35 FPQPNVPN
+35 LPPNRPE
-43 TPIQPEPDDT
+43 QPEPDDEDRIVT
-53 PVPDNTTMM
+53 
-62 LQIPIGKVV
+62 LQIPIIKIVE
-71 TLGGNTA
+71 LGGNSSPA
-78 PQRTTFTF
+78 QTTFTF
-86 NATPSDERYGHSSST
+86 YATPSDQRYGRSSET
-101 GLWDVRN
+101 GLWEVQN
-108 YTVSVN
+108 CTVSVN

-121 VMTIQIEK
+121 VMTIRIDK
-129 ADFHFLT
+129 RDFHYLT
-136 DNHGFFITET
+136 DNHGIFIGEAY
-146 DDEQPGWKYDETRW
+146 DGQNGWTYDKTRW

-167 WNDAA
+167 LREDPYEDPWT
-172 GEYQQPGGWDC
+172 GSWDC
-183 YNKFTVR
+183 YNKFEVTEDGVR
-190 NGRVSFNPDDAQGGL
+190 FDPDNAQGGL
-205 GFVNLYT
+205 GFVNTYT
-212 ENTAPVTEPTYKPAT
+212 ENTYKTAT

-300 RGYSNGTFRP
+300 RGYSDGTFRP

-329 TDGAAAFTDVPASHW
+329 TDGTAAFTDVPASHW

-406 DMNEQHWAYWYVME
+406 DMNEQHWAYWYAME

>member
-1 MKKRILAI
+1 MRKRILAI
-9 FLCLILTVSLAT
+9 FLCLILAVSLAA
-21 AVAAESIVIPPGGF
+21 AVAAEEFTVTLPPESNF
-35 FPQPNVPN
+35 LPSNRPE
-43 TPIQPEPDDT
+43 QPEPDDEDRIVT
-53 PVPDNTTMM
+53 
-62 LQIPIGKVV
+62 LQIPIIKIVE
-71 TLGGNTA
+71 LGGNSSPA
-78 PQRTTFTF
+78 QTTFTF
-86 NATPSDERYGHSSST
+86 YATPSDQRYGRSSDT
-101 GLWDVRN
+101 GLWEVQN
-108 YTVSVN
+108 CTVTVN

-121 VMTIQIEK
+121 VMTIRIDK
-129 ADFHFLT
+129 RDFHYLT
-136 DNHGFFITET
+136 DNHGIFIGEAY
-146 DDEQPGWKYDETRW
+146 DGQNGWTYDKTRW

-167 WNDAA
+167 LREDPYEDPWT
-172 GEYQQPGGWDC
+172 GTWDC
-183 YNKFTVR
+183 YNKFEVTEDGVR
-190 NGRVSFNPDDAQGGL
+190 FDPDDAQGGL
-205 GFVNLYT
+205 GFVNTYT
-212 ENTAPVTEPTYKPAT
+212 ENTYKTAT

-248 KNMSRAEVTTMFA
+248 RNMSRAEVTTMFA

-300 RGYSNGTFRP
+300 RGYSDGTFRP

-329 TDGAAAFTDVPASHW
+329 TDGTATFTDVPASHW

-360 YADGTFKPGNNI
+360 YADGTFKPNNNI
-372 TRAEVAAVTCR
+372 TRAEVSAVTCR
-383 LLERSADIEYIRAH
+383 LLERNADKEYIRAH

-406 DMNEQHWAYWYVME
+406 DMNEQHWAYWYAME
-420 AANGHDYTKSGNTET
+420 AANGHDYTRSGNAET